1 MIVRAARMFD
11 PEAGTVAGPVT
22 VVVDGDRI
30 REVNPAG
37 APQGVEVVD
46 LGDVRLLPGLIDTH
60 THRTMDIEGDWVTRD
75 VREIAADA
83 ALRGAR
89 NARSTL
95 LAGFTTVRDL
105 GALGFADVSLRKA
118 IDRGFVDGPRV
129 NSSVS
134 TTGDGSRP
142 DSWRT

>member
-1 MIVRAARMFD
+1 MFD

-30 REVNPAG
+30 REVNPAA

-46 LGDVRLLPGLIDTH
+46 LGDVTL
-60 THRTMDIEGDWVTRD
+60 TRD

-129 NSSVS
+129 TSSVS

-142 DSWRT
+142 DSSRT

>member
-30 REVNPAG
+30 RGVNPAA

-46 LGDVRLLPGLIDTH
+46 LGDVTL
-60 THRTMDIEGDWVTRD
+60 TRD

>member
-30 REVNPAG
+30 REVNPAA

-46 LGDVRLLPGLIDTH
+46 LGDVTLLPGLIDTH
-60 THRTMDIEGDWVTRD
+60 THLTMDIEGDWVTRD

-129 NSSVS
+129 TSSVS

-142 DSWRT
+142 DSSRT

>member
-30 REVNPAG
+30 REVNPAA

-46 LGDVRLLPGLIDTH
+46 LGDVTL
-60 THRTMDIEGDWVTRD
+60 TRD